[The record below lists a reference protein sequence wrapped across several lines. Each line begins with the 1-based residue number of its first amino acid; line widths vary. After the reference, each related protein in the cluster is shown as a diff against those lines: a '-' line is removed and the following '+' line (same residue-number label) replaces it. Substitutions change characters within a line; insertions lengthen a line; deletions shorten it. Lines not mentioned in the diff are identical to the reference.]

1 MSTIK
6 SLRMQSGYT
15 QRELANKCSMNI
27 RHIQKLESGEVDVGS
42 LKAKSFMMLA
52 QTLDISPNDLIQ
64 LSQSESIDFVDPLV
78 LENTAGDVFTLDIPD
93 YEFPD
98 KRKSDP
104 EGCDSHWLNVSCY
117 CVIHGITIQGTAPCL
132 ETYDVLSL
140 ADRLAKFAA
149 GEIDFVRVEPLENNF
164 RFSLKRIN
172 GNAILSTRFCPENT
186 CRRKMTLREYQ
197 EFAANLPDFVMD
209 VDEDTLNRI
218 TQFIQN
224 AILRLRMK

>member
-52 QTLDISPNDLIQ
+52 QTLDISPYDLIQ
-64 LSQSESIDFVDPLV
+64 LSQNDSIDFVDPLV
-78 LENTAGDVFTLDIPD
+78 LENVAGDVFTLDIPD

-104 EGCDSHWLNVSCY
+104 EGCDSQWLNVSCY
-117 CVIHGITIQGTAPCL
+117 CVICGITIQGTDPCL

-140 ADRLAKFAA
+140 ADRLEKFAA
-149 GEIDFVRVEPLENNF
+149 GEIDFVTVEPLENNF
-164 RFSLKRIN
+164 HFSLKRIN
-172 GNAILSTRFCPENT
+172 GNAILSARFCPENT

-197 EFAANLPDFVMD
+197 EFAENLPDFVID
-209 VDEDTLNRI
+209 VDADTLNRI
-218 TQFIQN
+218 IQFVQN